1 MGKLSE
7 SGGHWLVG
15 ESTEKVPP
23 LLCPSL
29 PTTGPPHASILVAD
43 SSPDIFPSRFCHQVT
58 INLIEKVPVW
68 AVCSGDSVHSA
79 PLLSPASDGDM
90 LSMI

>member
-1 MGKLSE
+1 MGKLTE
-7 SGGHWLVG
+7 SGGHWLVW

-29 PTTGPPHASILVAD
+29 PSTGPPHASILVAD
-43 SSPDIFPSRFCHQVT
+43 SSPDIFPSWFRQAT

-68 AVCSGDSVHSA
+68 AVCLGDSVHSA
-79 PLLSPASDGDM
+79 PSRAQLLM
-90 LSMI
+90 VTC